1 MAHSTNTTSNEKT
14 KMATSGIREGYWFY
28 FNDEGVDIAVNGSMW
43 SGRETVYVNDNPV
56 PDKREMFK
64 VKSSHTFT
72 HAEQAYRVTFEMDNI
87 LTGRLECS
95 LFKNNRLIA
104 KQEKAAFDSA
114 KSFIKIIGVGFLF
127 GLLIGGAALALF
139 MQFAP
144 A

>member
-28 FNDEGVDIAVNGSMW
+28 FNDESVDIAVNGSMW

-56 PDKREMFK
+56 SDKREMFK

-72 HAEQAYRVTFEMDNI
+72 HAEQAYRVSFEMDNI

>member
-1 MAHSTNTTSNEKT
+1 M
-14 KMATSGIREGYWFY
+14 
-28 FNDEGVDIAVNGSMW
+28 
-43 SGRETVYVNDNPV
+43 
-56 PDKREMFK
+56 
-64 VKSSHTFT
+64 
-72 HAEQAYRVTFEMDNI
+72 TFEMDNI

-127 GLLIGGAALALF
+127 GLLIGGAARALF